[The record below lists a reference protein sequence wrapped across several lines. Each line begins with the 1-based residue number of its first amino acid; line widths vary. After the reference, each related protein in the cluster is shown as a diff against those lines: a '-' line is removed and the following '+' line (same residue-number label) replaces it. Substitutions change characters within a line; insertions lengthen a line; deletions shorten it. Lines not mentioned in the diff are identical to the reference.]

1 MAKLNGFSFGVFLV
15 TSSVGIVQAQRAL
28 FDTPL
33 TFRSGAILP
42 RYELMYETY
51 GTLNADNSNAI
62 LICHALSGH
71 HHVAGYYADDENNV
85 GWWDNMVGPGKPMD
99 TDKFFIIGLN
109 NLGGCHG
116 STGPSSIN
124 PETGKPY
131 GASFPVITV
140 EDWVESQARLADY
153 LGVKQFAAVIGG
165 SLGGM
170 QALQWSL
177 AYPDRVRH
185 VLTIASAPRLTAQNI
200 AFNDVARN
208 AILTD
213 PDFHGGDYYQHGV
226 VPTRGLRLAR
236 MLGHITYL
244 SDDAM
249 ADKFGRKLRTEQY
262 NYGYEVEF
270 QIESY
275 LRYQGD
281 KFAAYF
287 DANTYLLMTKALD
300 YFDPAHECG
309 GDLNR
314 AFAKA
319 RSDFLVISFTT
330 DWRFSPQ
337 RSREIVR
344 PLLHNKRQVSYAEIT
359 SNHGHD
365 SFLMEHPHYFDVVR
379 AYLGNVR

>member
-1 MAKLNGFSFGVFLV
+1 MS
-15 TSSVGIVQAQRAL
+15 TSVGIVTAQRAT

-33 TFRSGAILP
+33 TFKSGAVLP
-42 RYELMYETY
+42 RYDLMYETY
-51 GTLNADNSNAI
+51 GTLNADKSNAI

-71 HHVAGYYADDENNV
+71 HHVAGYYAGDEKNV
-85 GWWDNMVGPGKPMD
+85 GWWDNMVGPGKPID
-99 TDKFFIIGLN
+99 TNKFFVIGLN

-124 PETGKPY
+124 SQTGKPY

-140 EDWVESQARLADY
+140 EDWVESQARLADL
-153 LGVKQFAAVIGG
+153 LGIRQFAAVLGG

-170 QALQWSL
+170 QAMQWALS
-177 AYPDRVRH
+177 YPDRVRH
-185 VLTIASAPRLTAQNI
+185 VLTIASAPHLTAQNI
-200 AFNDVARN
+200 AFNDVARS

-213 PDFHGGDYYQHGV
+213 PDFHNGDFYQHGI

-249 ADKFGRKLRTEQY
+249 ADKFGRELRTGKLNFSY
-262 NYGYEVEF
+262 DIEF

-300 YFDPAHECG
+300 YFDPARELD

-314 AFAKA
+314 AFAAAKA
-319 RSDFLVISFTT
+319 KFLVVSFTT
-330 DWRFSPQ
+330 DWRFSPE
-337 RSREIVR
+337 RSHEIVHA
-344 PLLHNKRQVSYAEIT
+344 LLHNKRDVSYAEI
-359 SNHGHD
+359 SSQHGHD
-365 SFLMEHPHYFDVVR
+365 SFLMEDEQYFAVMR
-379 AYLGNVR
+379 NYLNIVAGEDSI